1 MVTDLLAVDI
11 IAVGCCDFVSAA
23 LFFIVAI
30 TTPLYGH
37 RLILLL
43 LVMMDIEWS
52 LQKTGNIN
60 NILRQKNVV

>member
-23 LFFIVAI
+23 LLFIVAI